1 MNQVAVSVIIPV
13 YNAEKWIRKTLQSV
27 LNQTQK
33 PLEILLIN
41 DGSSDNS
48 YQSVAEFSDHFQWI
62 DLLNQGLPKALNI
75 GIERAKGEIIS
86 FLDADDSWMPQK
98 LEIQAEFLAQ
108 NPKFHAVSGY
118 VEMVSESGSGI
129 QVPAVPQPGMLRSC
143 FSIRKSVFQT
153 VGGFSDQYTKGEFID
168 WIVRFQE
175 AGFIYQML
183 DMVLAQRLLHRQG
196 ISGGNDFSGFTELI
210 KAKLD
215 RARR

>member
-1 MNQVAVSVIIPV
+1 M
-13 YNAEKWIRKTLQSV
+13 
-27 LNQTQK
+27 
-33 PLEILLIN
+33 
-41 DGSSDNS
+41 
-48 YQSVAEFSDHFQWI
+48 
-62 DLLNQGLPKALNI
+62 
-75 GIERAKGEIIS
+75 S
-86 FLDADDSWMPQK
+86 FCA
-98 LEIQAEFLAQ
+98 
-108 NPKFHAVSGY
+108 KFHAVSGY